1 MVTSKPPPRRPP
13 FKGGS
18 NARGYLNPVMAKN
31 TKTNNSVSLMTMFL
45 SKLFIKLIYMMLHR
59 LELRFI

>member
-18 NARGYLNPVMAKN
+18 NARGYSNPVMAKT
-31 TKTNNSVSLMTMFL
+31 TKTNKSNQVPNPISNFQKTFWTFYNTKS
-45 SKLFIKLIYMMLHR
+45 IC
-59 LELRFI
+59 E